1 MHGTVEHYIYF
12 KSYDHHDHFP
22 EVNVFFERDSYPAP
36 ESGGPVTVCV
46 KKEGEIAESFT
57 VQVATSNLSPIEAE
71 GKVSHNYYITL
82 VLRILNS
89 IIKLNACIEIT
100 DQHDF

>member
-1 MHGTVEHYIYF
+1 MHGTVEHYVYF
-12 KSYDHHDHFP
+12 KSHDHHDHFP

-71 GKVSHNYYITL
+71 GKL
-82 VLRILNS
+82 VIILYNTCS
-89 IIKLNACIEIT
+89 
-100 DQHDF
+100 